1 MAALTWPENG
11 AVFRVATG
19 IRFAQCDPAGIVFYP
34 QYLLLFQSLVE
45 DWFNQG
51 LHYRYAQML
60 GPERTGLPIVHLACD
75 FRAIARMGDAVQLE
89 LAVLRLGSRSLQL
102 ALRCVGD
109 DGAVRALAH
118 QVLVFTSLDSHEAI
132 RIPPAIQAR
141 IARWMAA
148 ECTV

>member
-1 MAALTWPENG
+1 MAALTWPEKG
-11 AVFRVATG
+11 AVFRVATR

-34 QYLLLFQSLVE
+34 QYLVLLQSLVE
-45 DWFNQG
+45 DWFNEA
-51 LHYRYAQML
+51 LHYPYAQML

-75 FRAIARMGDAVQLE
+75 FRAIARMGDALQLE
-89 LAVLRLGSRSLQL
+89 LAVQRLGSRSLNL

-109 DGAVRALAH
+109 DGAVRVLVH

-132 RIPPAIQAR
+132 RIPPAIQAC

-148 ECTV
+148 EGAV

>member
-1 MAALTWPENG
+1 MAALSWPQTG
-11 AVFRVATG
+11 SVFRSSTA

-45 DWFNQG
+45 DWFNQA
-51 LHYRYAQML
+51 LHYPYAQML
-60 GPERTGLPIVHLACD
+60 GLERTGLPIVHLACD

-89 LAVLRLGSRSLQL
+89 LAVLRLGSRSLNL

-109 DGAVRALAH
+109 DGDVRVLAH

-132 RIPPAIQAR
+132 CIPASIQTR
-141 IARWMAA
+141 IARWMAG
-148 ECTV
+148 ECFP

>member
-60 GPERTGLPIVHLACD
+60 GPERTGLPIVHLA
-75 FRAIARMGDAVQLE
+75 RMGDAVQLE

-132 RIPPAIQAR
+132 SIPPAIQAR
-141 IARWMAA
+141 IAQWMAA
-148 ECTV
+148 EDTV

>member
-1 MAALTWPENG
+1 MAALTWPETG
-11 AVFRVATG
+11 PAFCVATG

-34 QYLLLFQSLVE
+34 QYLVLFQSLVE
-45 DWFNQG
+45 DWFNQA
-51 LHYRYAQML
+51 LHYPYAQML

-109 DGAVRALAH
+109 DGQVRALAH
-118 QVLVFTSLDSHEAI
+118 QALVFTSLDSHEAI
-132 RIPPAIQAR
+132 RIPAAIHR
-141 IARWMAA
+141 RMAA
-148 ECTV
+148 WLAGERFQ

>member
-1 MAALTWPENG
+1 MAALTWPETG
-11 AVFRVATG
+11 PVFRVATG

-34 QYLLLFQSLVE
+34 QYLVLFQSLVE
-45 DWFNQG
+45 DWFNQA
-51 LHYRYAQML
+51 LHHPYAQML

-109 DGAVRALAH
+109 DGQVRALAH
-118 QVLVFTSLDSHEAI
+118 QALVFTSLDSHEAI
-132 RIPPAIQAR
+132 RIPPVIHR
-141 IARWMAA
+141 RMAA
-148 ECTV
+148 WLAGERFQ